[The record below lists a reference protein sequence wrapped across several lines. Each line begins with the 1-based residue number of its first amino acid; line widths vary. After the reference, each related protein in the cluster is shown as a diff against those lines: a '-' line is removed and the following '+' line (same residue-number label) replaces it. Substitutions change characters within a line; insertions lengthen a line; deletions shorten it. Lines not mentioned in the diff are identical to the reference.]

1 MIEAIITDI
10 EGTTS
15 SLSFVKDVLFPYARE
30 RLPAFVTAHA
40 SDSAVLPLLT
50 DARKIAGDEALSLEG
65 LIGHL
70 QSWIDEDRKVTPLKA
85 LQGMVWE
92 EGYQGGEFFGH
103 IYRDALDALQRWRAR
118 GLKIYV
124 YSSGSVK
131 AQKLLFAHTEFG
143 DVTNLFDGY
152 FDTRIGAKIDA
163 ESYRRIANEIGL
175 SPSRCLFLSDV
186 ETELD
191 AARSAAMNTAWLVRG
206 SRADKAAA
214 HRQYEDFTRIKVDGI
229 ELGAFASHP
238 RR

>member
-30 RLPAFVTAHA
+30 RLPAYVTAHA
-40 SDSAVLPLLT
+40 NDPAVLPLLA
-50 DARKIAGDEALSLEG
+50 DARNIAGDEGLSLEG
-65 LIGHL
+65 LIGRL

-92 EGYQGGEFFGH
+92 EGYQGGRFFGH
-103 IYRDALDALQRWRAR
+103 VYRDALDALQRWRAR
-118 GLKIYV
+118 GLRIYV

-143 DVTNLFDGY
+143 DITNLFDGY

-163 ESYRRIANEIGL
+163 ASYRRIANEIGQT
-175 SPSRCLFLSDV
+175 PSHCLFLSDV
-186 ETELD
+186 EKELD
-191 AARSAAMNTAWLVRG
+191 AARTAGMNTAWLIRG
-206 SRADKAAA
+206 SRAKAAA
-214 HRQYEDFTRIKVDGI
+214 HRQYEDFTRIEIDGI
-229 ELGAFASHP
+229 EPDA
-238 RR
+238 

>member
-30 RLPAFVTAHA
+30 RLPGYVNAHA
-40 SDSAVLPLLT
+40 KDPAVRPLLA
-50 DARKIAGDEALSLEG
+50 DARKLAGDEALSLER
-65 LIGHL
+65 LIGRL
-70 QSWIDEDRKVTPLKA
+70 QSWIDEDRKVIPLKE

-92 EGYQGGEFFGH
+92 EGYQGRHFFGH
-103 IYRDALDALQRWRAR
+103 VYRDARDAIQRWREQ

-131 AQKLLFAHTEFG
+131 AQKLLFAHTEYG
-143 DVTNLFDGY
+143 DITNLFDGY
-152 FDTRIGAKIDA
+152 FDTRIGAKIDGA
-163 ESYRRIANEIGL
+163 SYRRIADEIGQA
-175 SPSRCLFLSDV
+175 PSRCLFLSDV

-191 AARSAAMNTAWLVRG
+191 AARTAGMNTAWLVRG

-214 HRQYEDFTRIKVDGI
+214 HRQYEDFTQIKLDGF
-229 ELGAFASHP
+229 EP
-238 RR
+238 DT

>member
-30 RLPAFVTAHA
+30 RLPAFVAAHA
-40 SDSAVLPLLT
+40 DDPDVRLLLA
-50 DARKIAGDEALSLEG
+50 DARALAGDEALSLDG
-65 LIGHL
+65 LIERL

-92 EGYQGGEFFGH
+92 EGYRERRFFGH
-103 IYRDALDALQRWRAR
+103 LYRDALEGLQRWRAR
-118 GLKIYV
+118 GLRIYV

-163 ESYRRIANEIGL
+163 ESYRRIAAEIGVP
-175 SPSRCLFLSDV
+175 PSRCLFLSDV

-191 AARSAAMNTAWLVRG
+191 AARTAGMNTAWLVRG
-206 SRADKAAA
+206 ARADNSAA
-214 HRQYEDFTRIKVDGI
+214 HPQHEDFTRIAADG
-229 ELGAFASHP
+229 
-238 RR
+238 